1 MADNETLANGETGS
15 PQQKDQANSKT
26 YTQEEFDSH
35 MARMKASV
43 SKKYE
48 RMLEDLGDLDELR
61 NLKTDAEKRRTE
73 EAKKRGEFDRL
84 MAELAEKKDQE
95 IRKRDEII
103 RNYTVD
109 MPLVDTAAQMGAV
122 NPAQVKQLLKQ
133 YVRLNEGGEVEIL
146 DDRGSVRYSDK
157 GTPFGVRDLVT
168 EFLEQNLHFK
178 SAGPATTQGRSNIN
192 SRPEKIDPTK
202 LDMKNPQHRAL
213 MKELRTGRSN

>member
-1 MADNETLANGETGS
+1 MADNETLDTEGTEAS
-15 PQQKDQANSKT
+15 KQSQART
-26 YTQEEFDSH
+26 YTQEEFDNH

-122 NPAQVKQLLKQ
+122 NPAQVKQLLKP

-146 DDRGSVRYSDK
+146 DDRGTVRYSDK
-157 GTPFGVRDLVT
+157 GTPFGVRDLVQ
-168 EFLEQNLHFK
+168 EFLDSNLHFK
-178 SAGPATTQGRSNIN
+178 SAGPATTQSRSNIN
-192 SRPEKIDPTK
+192 NRPEKIDPTK
-202 LDMKNPQHRAL
+202 LNMKDPAQRKLYQDMRS
-213 MKELRTGRSN
+213 GRQ

>member
-1 MADNETLANGETGS
+1 MSDNTLANDDTGS
-15 PQQKDQANSKT
+15 SEKQDQART
-26 YTQEEFDSH
+26 FTQKEVDDM
-35 MARMKASV
+35 MARTKHSV

-61 NLKTDAEKRRTE
+61 TLKSDAERRRTE

-84 MAELAEKKDQE
+84 MAELADKKDQE
-95 IRKRDEII
+95 IKKRDEII

-109 MPLVDTAAQMGAV
+109 MPLVDVAAQLGAV
-122 NPAQVKQLLKQ
+122 NPTQVKQLLKP

-157 GTPFGVRDLVT
+157 GTPFGVKDLVQ
-168 EFLEQNLHFK
+168 EFLESNLHFK
-178 SAGPATTQGRSNIN
+178 AAGPTTTQSRTNIS

-202 LDMKNPQHRAL
+202 LNMKDPQQRKL
-213 MKELRTGRSN
+213 YQELRQGRT

>member
-61 NLKTDAEKRRTE
+61 TLKSDAERRRTE

-84 MAELAEKKDQE
+84 MAELADKKDQE
-95 IRKRDEII
+95 IKKRDEII

-109 MPLVDTAAQMGAV
+109 MPLVDVAAQLGAV
-122 NPAQVKQLLKQ
+122 NPTQVKQLLKP

-146 DDRGSVRYSDK
+146 DDRGTVRYSDK
-157 GTPFGVRDLVT
+157 GTPFGVKDLVQ
-168 EFLEQNLHFK
+168 EFLDTNLHFK
-178 SAGPATTQGRSNIN
+178 AAGPTTTQSRSNIN
-192 SRPEKIDPTK
+192 NRPEKIDPTK
-202 LDMKNPQHRAL
+202 LNMKDAKQRQL
-213 MKELRTGRSN
+213 YREMRSGPKS